1 MNMVDKTFAKN
12 IEWYKKCN
20 HVIPAACS
28 TLAKTPSRLIENV
41 SPFCCSYANG
51 SSFVDIDGNRWIDCE
66 MAMGT
71 VVWGYNPPFLRE
83 ALTRQI
89 EKGIS
94 FSIAGDNE
102 YQYAEILLKK
112 FPCYNAVKFF
122 KNGADS
128 VYAAVRAS
136 RFLSKKNGV
145 LSCEYH
151 GWLDWSCFHY
161 YGKEP
166 QAYGIPNSITHTSL
180 HCEIDSAAIIKQI
193 ISANKD
199 LACIVLCPSS
209 FTKEDLETIIKEC
222 RHYHIFV
229 IFDEVTS
236 GVRYGYKGV
245 SGEYGLYP
253 DYLCISKGLTNG
265 LPLAICMG
273 KDENILIMEEI
284 KISNA
289 HSSENLSIAAAV
301 ACEKEMASKPVWP
314 IWKIQGKTVMDHI
327 RLQIEKQD
335 LSQKLFLK
343 GYPGNFHVYSQKDF
357 YTDPFRDC
365 LIRMLSTE
373 GIFSKGYIL
382 FSTAHTSDEIEL
394 TGQIICDCIE
404 KYANIIN

>member
-1 MNMVDKTFAKN
+1 MLAKTLDKS

-28 TLAKTPSRLIENV
+28 TLAKTPSRLIKNV
-41 SPFCCSYANG
+41 SPFCCSHANG
-51 SSFVDIDGNRWIDCE
+51 SSFTDIDGNNWIDCE

-71 VVWGYNPPFLRE
+71 VVWGYNPPFLTE
-83 ALTRQI
+83 TLIKQI

-94 FSIAGDNE
+94 FSVAGYNE
-102 YQYAEILLKK
+102 YQYAEMLLKK
-112 FPCYNAVKFF
+112 FPCYSSVKFF

-136 RFLSKKNGV
+136 RFLSKRNGV

-151 GWLDWSCFHY
+151 GWLDWSCFCY

-166 QAYGIPNSITHTSL
+166 QAYGIPNSTQHTSL
-180 HCEIDSAAIIKQI
+180 HCDADRDSVIRQI
-193 ISANKD
+193 ISVNEE

-209 FTKEDLETIIKEC
+209 FSREDLKDIMNVC
-222 RHYHIFV
+222 RQYNIFV

-236 GVRYGYKGV
+236 GIRYGYRGV

-253 DYLCISKGLTNG
+253 DYLCLSKGLTNG

-273 KDENILIMEEI
+273 KDENILIMEEL

-289 HSSENLSIAAAV
+289 HSSENLSIAAAI
-301 ACEKEMASKPVWP
+301 ACENEMASSPIWPVW
-314 IWKIQGKTVMDHI
+314 KTQGEMIIERIHS
-327 RLQIEKQD
+327 QIEKTK

-365 LIRMLSTE
+365 MIRMLSAE
-373 GIFSKGYIL
+373 GIFSKGFIL
-382 FSTAHTSDEIEL
+382 FSAAHTSTEIDL
-394 TGQIICDCIE
+394 TGQIICDCID

>member
-1 MNMVDKTFAKN
+1 MAEKILNKS
-12 IEWYKKCN
+12 IEWYKRCN

-41 SPFCCSYANG
+41 SPFCCFRASGSY
-51 SSFVDIDGNRWIDCE
+51 FIDIDENKWLDCE

-71 VVWGYNPPFLRE
+71 VVWGYNPPFLKE
-83 ALTRQI
+83 ALIRQI

-94 FSIAGDNE
+94 FSVAGDNE
-102 YQYAEILLKK
+102 YQYAEMLLKK
-112 FPCYNAVKFF
+112 FSCYDSLKFF

-166 QAYGIPNSITHTSL
+166 QTYGIPDNVKHNSL
-180 HCEIDSAAIIKQI
+180 HCKADKDAIIRQL
-193 ISANKD
+193 AAAHET
-199 LACIVLCPSS
+199 LACVVLCPGS
-209 FTKEDLETIIKEC
+209 FCKEDLEVIIREC
-222 RHYHIFV
+222 RRYHIFV

-236 GVRYGYKGV
+236 GVRYGYRGV
-245 SGEYGLYP
+245 SGAYNVYP

-265 LPLAICMG
+265 LPLAVCMG
-273 KDENILIMEEI
+273 KSENILIMEEL

-289 HSSENLSIAAAV
+289 HSSENLSIAAAI
-301 ACEKEMASKPVWP
+301 ACEQEMSVSPVWP
-314 IWKIQGKTVMDHI
+314 IWKTQGEMIMEQI
-327 RLQIEKQD
+327 RLQIKKWNM
-335 LSQKLFLK
+335 SHKLFLK
-343 GYPGNFHVYSQKDF
+343 GYPGNFHVYSQSDF
-357 YTDPFRDC
+357 YTDPFREY
-365 LIRMLSTE
+365 LIRMLSAE
-373 GIFSKGYIL
+373 GIFSKGFIL
-382 FSTAHTSDEIEL
+382 FSAAHSIAEIEL

-404 KYANIIN
+404 KYANVIN

>member
-1 MNMVDKTFAKN
+1 MAVKIFDKS
-12 IEWYKKCN
+12 IEWHKKCN

-41 SPFCCSYANG
+41 SPFCCSCANG
-51 SSFVDIDGNRWIDCE
+51 SSFIDIDGNKWIDCE

-71 VVWGYNPPFLRE
+71 VVWGYNPPFLTE
-83 ALTRQI
+83 TLIRQI

-112 FPCYNAVKFF
+112 FPCYNSVKFF

-166 QAYGIPNSITHTSL
+166 QAYGIPNSIMHTSL
-180 HCEIDSAAIIKQI
+180 HCEADRETIIRQI
-193 ISANKD
+193 ISVNEE

-209 FTKEDLETIIKEC
+209 FSKVDLEAIINEC
-222 RHYHIFV
+222 HHYHIFV

-236 GVRYGYKGV
+236 GIRYGYRGV
-245 SGEYGLYP
+245 SGDYGLYP
-253 DYLCISKGLTNG
+253 DYLCLSKGLTNG
-265 LPLAICMG
+265 LPLAVCMG
-273 KDENILIMEEI
+273 KSENILIMEEL

-289 HSSENLSIAAAV
+289 HSSENLSIAAAI
-301 ACEKEMASKPVWP
+301 ACEKEMSASPIWP
-314 IWKIQGKTVMDHI
+314 IWKTQGETVMDRI
-327 RLQIEKQD
+327 RLQIEKSN

-365 LIRMLSTE
+365 MIRMLSAE
-373 GIFSKGYIL
+373 GIFSKGFIL
-382 FSTAHTSDEIEL
+382 FSAAHTAEEIEL
-394 TGQIICDCIE
+394 TGQIICECIE
-404 KYANIIN
+404 KYVNIIN